1 MNREPTMNRPALP
14 RFRRPALALTVIASA
29 ALLAACGGGSDD
41 DHPPPPVDKTSVPDS
56 ALVSST
62 AYTQFTL
69 TTAQTGSETAEPL
82 SADKVMVPPASET
95 DEPAS
100 VG

>member
-1 MNREPTMNRPALP
+1 MNRPTLP
-14 RFRRPALALTVIASA
+14 RSRRPALALAAIAGA

-41 DHPPPPVDKTSVPDS
+41 DHAPPDNQPATAVPDS
-56 ALVSST
+56 ALASSS

-69 TTAQTGSETAEPL
+69 TTAQAGSETAEPL

-100 VG
+100 VS